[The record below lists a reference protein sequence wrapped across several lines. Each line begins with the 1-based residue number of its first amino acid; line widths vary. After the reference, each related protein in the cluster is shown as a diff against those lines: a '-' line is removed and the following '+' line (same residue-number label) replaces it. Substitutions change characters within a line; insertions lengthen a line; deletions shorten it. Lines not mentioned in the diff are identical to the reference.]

1 MFRAFR
7 PERNGID
14 NLGWNMMVVIVVKRI
29 MMMVV
34 IEVIE

>member
-14 NLGWNMMVVIVVKRI
+14 NLDWNMMMVIVVKRI
-29 MMMVV
+29 MMMMV